1 MSDSLALK
9 IPDEGPL
16 LADAADARDLLGQL
30 WGTGADTVAVP
41 VGRFAPEFFDL
52 STRVAG
58 DIAQK
63 FVDYRVR
70 LAVVGD
76 VSGYEERSS
85 AFRDWVRES
94 NRGDHV
100 WFVADDATLEA
111 RLSD

>member
-9 IPDEGPL
+9 ISDDGPV
-16 LADAADARDLLGQL
+16 LADVADATDLLGQL
-30 WGTGADTVAVP
+30 WGTGADTIAVP

-58 DIAQK
+58 EIAQK
-63 FVDYRVR
+63 FVNYRVR

-76 VSGYEERSS
+76 VSAYEQRST

-100 WFVADDATLEA
+100 WFVPDDAALEE
-111 RLSD
+111 RLAD